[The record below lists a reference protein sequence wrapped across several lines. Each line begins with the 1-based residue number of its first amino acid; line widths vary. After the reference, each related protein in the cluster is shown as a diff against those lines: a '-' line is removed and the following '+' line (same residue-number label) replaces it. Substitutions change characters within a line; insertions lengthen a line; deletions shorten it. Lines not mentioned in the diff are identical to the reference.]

1 MIRKIE
7 AFINAHGMIKNGDH
21 VVAGVSGGA
30 DSICLLRVLLC
41 LRTALGYTVSVV
53 HVEHGIRGS
62 DSLRDAAF
70 VKGFCE
76 KRGVECTVCGCQ
88 VPEYAKAHGMSEEEA
103 GRQLRYA
110 AFDSEKKR
118 YPGRRVRIA
127 VAHNLGDQAETM
139 LFHITRGTGISG
151 LGGMAP
157 VRGDII
163 RPLLCTGRDEI
174 EKYLADI
181 GQPFCVDCTNET
193 EAYSRNQIRHKVLP
207 VLHQINTRAA
217 EHMYQTA
224 GQLREI
230 DDYLKRQAAAALE
243 TCCVCRFRGA
253 SGGQKTEAGLKTG
266 EGSKTEA
273 EKQAV
278 LISAVIRKEIFE
290 QIEPV
295 LQKVMLHQLFSR
307 LAGSSRDFTREHVGQ
322 VLGLF
327 AKQNGRRLKLPHA
340 LCAERVYDGVKLCRR
355 DEKEEKKDEIGQKD
369 QFSFEI
375 FEKFSNNIPQISKKK
390 YTKCFDYDKI
400 KFGVCVRRRLP
411 GDYLVV
417 SDSGDRQ
424 KLKKY
429 LVNEKIPAEERERLL
444 LLADGAHIMWVVGHR
459 ISSYYKVDEHTR
471 RILEVTFYG
480 GEEDE

>member
-118 YPGRRVRIA
+118 YPGRRVRIS

-193 EAYSRNQIRHKVLP
+193 EAYRRKIG
-207 VLHQINTRAA
+207 RAS
-217 EHMYQTA
+217 
-224 GQLREI
+224 
-230 DDYLKRQAAAALE
+230 
-243 TCCVCRFRGA
+243 CR
-253 SGGQKTEAGLKTG
+253 
-266 EGSKTEA
+266 
-273 EKQAV
+273 
-278 LISAVIRKEIFE
+278 
-290 QIEPV
+290 
-295 LQKVMLHQLFSR
+295 
-307 LAGSSRDFTREHVGQ
+307 
-322 VLGLF
+322 
-327 AKQNGRRLKLPHA
+327 
-340 LCAERVYDGVKLCRR
+340 ERV
-355 DEKEEKKDEIGQKD
+355 
-369 QFSFEI
+369 
-375 FEKFSNNIPQISKKK
+375 
-390 YTKCFDYDKI
+390 
-400 KFGVCVRRRLP
+400 
-411 GDYLVV
+411 
-417 SDSGDRQ
+417 
-424 KLKKY
+424 
-429 LVNEKIPAEERERLL
+429 
-444 LLADGAHIMWVVGHR
+444 
-459 ISSYYKVDEHTR
+459 
-471 RILEVTFYG
+471 
-480 GEEDE
+480 